1 MGRTIGLVLAFWLIG
16 LPTAL
21 WGAASDPKP
30 LFASEAP
37 LHLTIKG
44 PISRL
49 AGGSRSGAA
58 VPATLTVDGGA
69 PETLAITLAAR
80 GITRR
85 ASDICQFPPLRVE
98 FTDKPGDSSPFAG
111 QKKLKLVTHCKAQ
124 AAFQQYL
131 LLEYT
136 TYKLFNLLTPISFD
150 ARLASIDYVDPDGR
164 IVASRLGFFLEDA
177 DDVARRNG
185 LSGFKG
191 PDRIGA
197 SQLDPD
203 AAARE
208 AVFQYMIGNLDWS
221 MIAGPAG
228 AGCCHNTKLIGA
240 AGATTGL
247 IPLAY
252 DYDFSGLVDAPYATP
267 PEGIP
272 VANVRVR
279 RYRGFCAQNAQAQA
293 TAADLTA
300 KRAALFAIYDGIP
313 QLEEGPKRK
322 AEAYLGGFF
331 DAAADPSARW
341 LKTCVN

>member
-1 MGRTIGLVLAFWLIG
+1 M
-16 LPTAL
+16 PSAL
-21 WGAASDPKP
+21 RAAPEAAKP
-30 LFASEAP
+30 LFATDTP
-37 LHLTIKG
+37 VHLTIKG

-49 AGGSRSGAA
+49 AGGSRSGAP
-58 VPATLTVDGGA
+58 VPATLTVDGPT
-69 PETLAITLAAR
+69 PETLSITLAAR

-85 ASDICQFPPLRVE
+85 ATDVCQFPPLRVE
-98 FTDKPGDSSPFAG
+98 FPDKPGAASLFAG
-111 QKKLKLVTHCKAQ
+111 QRKLKLVTHCKSQ
-124 AAFQQYL
+124 ASFQQYL

-150 ARLASIDYVDPDGR
+150 ARLASIDYVDPDGKV
-164 IVASRLGFFLEDA
+164 VASRLGFFLEDS

-185 LSGFKG
+185 LRGFKA
-191 PDRIGA
+191 PDRINA
-197 SQLDPD
+197 AQLDPD

-208 AVFQYMIGNLDWS
+208 SVFQYMIGNLDWS

-240 AGATTGL
+240 AGATSGL

-267 PEGIP
+267 PQGIP

-279 RYRGFCAQNAQAQA
+279 RYRGFCAQNTQARAIA
-293 TAADLTA
+293 TDWTA
-300 KRAALFAIYDGIP
+300 KRAALLAVYDTIP
-313 QLEEGPKRK
+313 QLEDAPKRK

-331 DAAADPSARW
+331 DGVTDPSGKW